1 MNAPTPADF
10 ARELATRFGP
20 KPDPTNPF
28 FQPVEIA
35 THRLLIQAVSE
46 VFGPEDP
53 FAQFAKAYERAYRLM
68 VPVHWSGEDTA
79 ECLEAS
85 LDNMRAAWEVI
96 ERDTVLTIDDMRG

>member
-35 THRLLIQAVSE
+35 THRLLLQAVAE
-46 VFGPEDP
+46 VFGPQDP
-53 FAQFAKAYERAYRLM
+53 FACFALAYERAYRLM
-68 VPVHWSGEDTA
+68 VPLHWSNETA
-79 ECLEAS
+79 GRLEAS
-85 LDNMRAAWEVI
+85 LDDMRAAWEVI
-96 ERDTVLTIDDMRG
+96 ERDTMQALEEMQT

>member
-35 THRLLIQAVSE
+35 THRLLLQAVAE
-46 VFGPEDP
+46 VFGPRDP
-53 FAQFAKAYERAYRLM
+53 FSCFVLAYERAYRLM
-68 VPVHWSGEDTA
+68 VPLHWSNETA
-79 ECLEAS
+79 ERLEAS
-85 LDNMRAAWEVI
+85 LDDMRAAWDVI
-96 ERDTVLTIDDMRG
+96 ERDTMQALEEMQT

>member
-1 MNAPTPADF
+1 M
-10 ARELATRFGP
+10 
-20 KPDPTNPF
+20 
-28 FQPVEIA
+28 EIA

>member
-35 THRLLIQAVSE
+35 THRLLIQAVAE
-46 VFGPEDP
+46 VFGPHDP
-53 FAQFAKAYERAYRLM
+53 FACFALAYERAYRLT
-68 VPVHWSGEDTA
+68 VPIHWSDETG

-85 LDNMRAAWEVI
+85 LDDMRAAWEVI
-96 ERDTVLTIDDMRG
+96 ERDTMETIKEMQG